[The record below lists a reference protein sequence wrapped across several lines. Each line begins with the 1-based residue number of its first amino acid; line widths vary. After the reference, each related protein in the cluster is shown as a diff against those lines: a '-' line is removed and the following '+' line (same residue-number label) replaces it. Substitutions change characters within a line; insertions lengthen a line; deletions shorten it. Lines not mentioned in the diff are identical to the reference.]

1 MEDRTA
7 HDWFVLLSS
16 PETRNKTFSEAV
28 GHFQERI
35 YWHIRRIVVTHDNA
49 NDVMQNTFLKAWKY
63 IDNFRGDSKFSTWL
77 FRIATN
83 ESIDYLNGLKKEG
96 QYMVGEEGAY
106 LQEALMAD
114 PYFDGDALQQELQ
127 KAILLLPDKQ
137 RLVFNMRYFD
147 EMKYDDISDV
157 LGVSVGAL
165 KASYHIAQKKIQ
177 AYFQAEE

>member
-7 HDWFVLLSS
+7 LDWFALLSTS
-16 PETRNKTFSEAV
+16 GTRNKAFSEAV
-28 GHFQERI
+28 GLYQERI

-49 NDVMQNTFLKAWKY
+49 NDVMQNTFLKAWKH
-63 IDNFRGDSKFSTWL
+63 IDHFRGESKFSTWL

-83 ESIDYLNGLKKEG
+83 ESIDYLNRIKKEG
-96 QYMVGEEGAY
+96 QYLVGDDASY
-106 LQEALMAD
+106 LQDALLAD
-114 PYFDGDALQQELQ
+114 PYFDGDALQQEFQ
-127 KAILLLPDKQ
+127 KAILLLPEKQ

-147 EMKYDDISDV
+147 EMKYDDISAV

-177 AYFQAEE
+177 AYFQAKD